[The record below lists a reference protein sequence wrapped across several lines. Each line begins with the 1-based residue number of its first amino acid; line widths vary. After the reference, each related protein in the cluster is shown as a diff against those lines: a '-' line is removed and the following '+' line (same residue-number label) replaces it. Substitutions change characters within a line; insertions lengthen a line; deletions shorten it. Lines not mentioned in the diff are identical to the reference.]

1 MAKIVGR
8 LKNVGIALE
17 ASRGAG
23 ASPTYWLPK
32 TSFSMDDKVVKA
44 RNKSS
49 YGNLNMEG
57 NQAIVAK
64 AWAEGDIEAEVFSDS
79 FGVILKALFG
89 AVSSASVVDSS
100 YTHTFSVTEINQHPS
115 LAISVEDGSIAEYMF
130 RLAMINSLEIS
141 FEPED
146 IVKMTMNVMSKRG
159 VGTAQTATYT
169 AQSKFVGR
177 DLVLKVASLTSGL
190 NAATALSV
198 KKLTLNFEKNTRL
211 DHNLGTVEPEDI
223 QNQAMRISGEIELD
237 YEDRSYR
244 DLMMNGS
251 YRAMR
256 IQCINARD
264 TIGGGTT
271 NPQFKFD
278 FSRCDFDGWEP
289 AYPNDEIASQKI
301 TFTALHDITN
311 NNTINSCT
319 LTNAVA
325 SY

>member
-17 ASRGAG
+17 SVRGAG

-32 TSFSMDDKVVKA
+32 TDFSMDDKVVKA

-49 YGNLNMEG
+49 YGNLNMDG

-64 AWAEGDIEAEVFSDS
+64 AWAEGDIEAEVFSNS
-79 FGVILKALFG
+79 FGVILKALLG
-89 AVSSASVVDSS
+89 SVSTTGPSDSA
-100 YTHTFSVTEINQHPS
+100 YTHSFSIDNTNQHPS
-115 LAISVEDGSIAEYMF
+115 LAISVEDGNIAEYMF

-141 FEPED
+141 IEPEEV
-146 IVKMTMNVMSKRG
+146 VKFTMNVMSKRG
-159 VGTAQTATYT
+159 VATTQTATYT

-177 DLVLKVASLTSGL
+177 DLILKLASLTSGL
-190 NAATALSV
+190 GAATPLSI
-198 KKLTLNFEKNTRL
+198 KMLKINFEKNTRL

-256 IQCINARD
+256 LQLVNSRD
-264 TIGGGTT
+264 TIASGST
-271 NPQFKFD
+271 NPSFTLD
-278 FSRCDFDGWEP
+278 LSRVDFDGWEP

-301 TFTALHDITN
+301 NFTALYDITN
-311 NNTINSCT
+311 GNTINSCT
-319 LTNAVA
+319 LVNGVA